1 MRCPTCGA
9 IAPEPSRFCERDGT
23 RLVDDNNEAAP
34 QTASNDP
41 ATTPCA
47 CGNTAFDPDGF
58 CTRCGKARPPASR
71 AFDHVEQAPLPEL
84 AGISDRGRRH
94 PWNEDALSLGA
105 ERVGEA
111 GAEAVHVLVVCDGVS
126 SARDA
131 QHMAQLAAEVTR
143 AHLLESTR
151 TDLAPELAM
160 RQAIAAAHAALL
172 AAPEAAAAPDDAA
185 SADPSKS
192 QAPGCT
198 IVAAVVRAGQATVGW
213 VGDSRAYR
221 LDLDPPACQLLTHDH
236 SWFNEMVDAGRLS
249 PEEAAQAPERN
260 AITRCLGP
268 LGVDAPGE
276 APEAGVVAC
285 EVSPGQMLLL
295 CSDGLWKYAEDPAAL
310 GALVGEAAA
319 GAPLALDISR
329 HLIEFANARGGSDN
343 ITAAILQLS

>member
-9 IAPEPSRFCERDGT
+9 IAPPPSRFCERDGT
-23 RLVDDNNEAAP
+23 RLVAEDATSPAE
-34 QTASNDP
+34 SNDP
-41 ATTPCA
+41 SAAACA
-47 CGNTAFDPDGF
+47 CGNTEFDPDGF
-58 CTRCGKARPPASR
+58 CTRCGRARPPASR

-105 ERVGEA
+105 ERLGEA
-111 GAEAVHVLVVCDGVS
+111 GPEAVHVMVVCDGVS

-143 AHLLESTR
+143 AHLLESSR

-160 RQAIAAAHAALL
+160 RQAIAAAHTALM
-172 AAPEAAAAPDDAA
+172 AAPAAPDDTAL
-185 SADPSKS
+185 ADPTKS

-221 LDLDPPACQLLTHDH
+221 LDLDPPGCDLLTHDH
-236 SWFNEMVDAGRLS
+236 SWFNEMVDTGRLS
-249 PEEAAQAPERN
+249 PEEAAEAPERN

-276 APEAGVVAC
+276 GPEADVVAC

-295 CSDGLWKYAEDPAAL
+295 CSDGLWKYTEDPAEL

-319 GAPLALDISR
+319 RAPLALDISR

-343 ITAAILQLS
+343 ITAAILKLT